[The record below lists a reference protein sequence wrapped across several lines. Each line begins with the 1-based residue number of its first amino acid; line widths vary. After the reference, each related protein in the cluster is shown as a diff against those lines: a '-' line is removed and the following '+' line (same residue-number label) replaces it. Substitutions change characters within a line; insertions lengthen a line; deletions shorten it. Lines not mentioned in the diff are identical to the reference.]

1 MNGSADLNGRQGG
14 EILGEAEL
22 SIYTVYDAA

>member
-1 MNGSADLNGRQGG
+1 MERQGG

-22 SIYTVYDAA
+22 SIYTVYVADMDFKIV